1 MRWYSVTNFCS
12 KMVKKIRASVPAKVI
27 LFGEHFVVYGK
38 RALATAINR
47 RLAVEVSGRE
57 KGGYHVKIED
67 IPTFGLEM
75 DLELGKEEGK
85 GKGKGKAL
93 LYKDYGVATKA
104 IAYVRE
110 SIRYLEERYGIERGG
125 EGVEIEIKSEIP
137 LSAGLGSS
145 AATCVATIA
154 ALKEYFGV
162 SGDLEGIRNDAH
174 SIELAVQGAAS
185 PVDTAIS
192 TYGGY
197 VSVEKGEVERLHL
210 SELNL
215 IIGCVG
221 SIPLSMGMDT
231 KRASEMGL
239 KTKKIVEGVKTRK
252 GIFKAIFDSI
262 FAASD
267 EITAQAIGTIE
278 DGDFVKLGAL
288 MNINHGLL
296 DAIGVVPRRLSELV
310 KMSQESGALGA
321 KVTGAGGLDDMGGVG
336 SVLVLPGESG
346 DRIKAAME
354 IAGAL
359 VMEVKTGGEGLKI
372 TTENAELEV

>member
-1 MRWYSVTNFCS
+1 MYN
-12 KMVKKIRASVPAKVI
+12 KMGRKIRASVPAKVI

-47 RLAVEVSGRE
+47 RLTVDVSSRE
-57 KGGYHVKIED
+57 KKGYHVKIEN
-67 IPTFGLEM
+67 IPTFGIEM
-75 DLELGKEEGK
+75 DLEVGKEDRDE
-85 GKGKGKAL
+85 KGKAL
-93 LYKDYGVATKA
+93 LYKDYENATKA

-110 SIRYLEERYGIERGG
+110 SIRYLEERYGIG
-125 EGVEIEIKSEIP
+125 EGGVEVEIKSQIP

-162 SGDLEGIRNDAH
+162 SSDLEGIREDAH
-174 SIELAVQGAAS
+174 RIEKAVQGDAS

-197 VSVEKGEVERLHL
+197 VSVEKGEVRRLRL
-210 SELNL
+210 AGLNL
-215 IIGCVG
+215 IVGCVS
-221 SIPLSMGMDT
+221 SIPLSMGIDT
-231 KRASEMGL
+231 KKVSELSL
-239 KTKKIVEGVKTRK
+239 KTKKIVAEVKGRK
-252 GIFKAIFDSI
+252 GIFKSIFDCI
-262 FAASD
+262 FDAAD
-267 EITAQAIGTIE
+267 EITVQAIRAIE
-278 DGDFVKLGAL
+278 DGDFIKLGVL

-310 KMSQESGALGA
+310 KMSQASGALGA
-321 KVTGAGGLDDMGGVG
+321 KVTGAGGLEEIGGVG

-346 DRIKAAME
+346 ERIKTAME

-359 VMEVKTGGEGLKI
+359 GMDVKTGGEGLKI
-372 TTENAELEV
+372 DAV

>member
-1 MRWYSVTNFCS
+1 
-12 KMVKKIRASVPAKVI
+12 MVKKIRASVPAKVI

-38 RALATAINR
+38 RALAAAINC
-47 RLAVEVSGRE
+47 RLAVAVSSRE
-57 KGGYHVKIED
+57 KGGYHVKIEN
-67 IPTFGLEM
+67 IPTFGLEI
-75 DLELGKEEGK
+75 DLEHEKGGGK
-85 GKGKGKAL
+85 KAYP
-93 LYKDYGVATKA
+93 YKDSGTATKA

-110 SIRYLEERYGIERGG
+110 SIEYLEQTYGIGG

-174 SIELAVQGAAS
+174 SVERTVQGAAS

-197 VSVEKGEVERLHL
+197 VSVEKGEVKRLRL
-210 SELNL
+210 AELDL
-215 IIGCVG
+215 IVGCVG
-221 SIPLSMGMDT
+221 SIPLSMDT
-231 KRASEMGL
+231 KKASEMRL
-239 KTKKIVEGVKTRK
+239 KTKKIVEEVKVRK
-252 GIFKAIFDSI
+252 ETFEGIFDSI
-262 FAASD
+262 LDASD
-267 EITAQAIGTIE
+267 EITAQAVMAME
-278 DGDFVKLGAL
+278 HGDFVKLGAL

-310 KMSQESGALGA
+310 KTSQELGAWGA
-321 KVTGAGGLDDMGGVG
+321 KVTGAGGLDELGGIG
-336 SVLVLPGESG
+336 SVVVLPGESVA
-346 DRIKAAME
+346 RIKTAME

-359 VMEVKTGGEGLKI
+359 VMDVKTGGEGLKI
-372 TTENAELEV
+372 EAGSGF

>member
-1 MRWYSVTNFCS
+1 
-12 KMVKKIRASVPAKVI
+12 MVKKIRASVPAKVI

-47 RLAVEVSGRE
+47 RLAVEVSSRE
-57 KGGYHVKIED
+57 KRGYHVKIEN

-75 DLELGKEEGK
+75 DLEHGK
-85 GKGKGKAL
+85 GGDIKAL
-93 LYKDYGVATKA
+93 PYMDYGTATKA
-104 IAYVRE
+104 ITYVTE
-110 SIRYLEERYGIERGG
+110 SISYLEERYGIGG

-154 ALKEYFGV
+154 ALKEFFGV

-174 SIELAVQGAAS
+174 RVELAVQGAAS

-197 VSVEKGEVERLHL
+197 VLVEKGEVKRLRL
-210 SELNL
+210 AELNL
-215 IIGCVG
+215 IVGCVG
-221 SIPLSMGMDT
+221 NIPLSMDMDT
-231 KRASEMGL
+231 KKASEMRL
-239 KTKKIVEGVKTRK
+239 KTKKIVEDVKTRK
-252 GIFKAIFDSI
+252 ETFKGIFESI

-267 EITAQAIGTIE
+267 EVTAQAIRAME
-278 DGDFVKLGAL
+278 HRDFVKLGAL
-288 MNINHGLL
+288 MNVNHGLL

-310 KMSQESGALGA
+310 KMSQELGALGA
-321 KVTGAGGLDDMGGVG
+321 KVTGAGGLDEMGGVG
-336 SVLVLPGESG
+336 SVLVQPGVSV
-346 DRIKAAME
+346 DKIKAAME

-359 VMEVKTGGEGLKI
+359 VMDVKTGEEGLKI
-372 TTENAELEV
+372 HNPI

>member
-1 MRWYSVTNFCS
+1 MQ
-12 KMVKKIRASVPAKVI
+12 KIRASVPAKVI

-38 RALATAINR
+38 RALAAAINR
-47 RLAVEVSGRE
+47 RLVVAVSSRE
-57 KGGYHVKIED
+57 KGGYHVKIEN
-67 IPTFGLEM
+67 IPTFGLEL
-75 DLELGKEEGK
+75 DLERKK
-85 GKGKGKAL
+85 GEKKAYP
-93 LYKDYGVATKA
+93 YKDFGTATKA

-110 SIRYLEERYGIERGG
+110 SIEYLEETYGIGG

-162 SGDLEGIRNDAH
+162 SGDLEGIRDGAH
-174 SIELAVQGAAS
+174 SVEKAVQGAAS

-197 VSVEKGEVERLHL
+197 VSVENGKVKRLRL
-210 SELNL
+210 AELDL
-215 IIGCVG
+215 IVGCVG

-231 KRASEMGL
+231 KKASEMRL
-239 KTKKIVEGVKTRK
+239 KTKKIVEDVKTLK
-252 GIFKAIFDSI
+252 GTFEGIFDSI
-262 FAASD
+262 LDASD
-267 EITAQAIGTIE
+267 EITVHAISAME
-278 DGDFVKLGAL
+278 HRDFVKLGAL

-310 KMSQESGALGA
+310 KMSQELGALGA
-321 KVTGAGGLDDMGGVG
+321 KVTGAGGLDELGGVG
-336 SVLVLPGESG
+336 SVVVLPGESAE
-346 DRIKAAME
+346 RIKTAME

-359 VMEVKTGGEGLKI
+359 VMDVKTGDAGLKI
-372 TTENAELEV
+372 EVGSGF